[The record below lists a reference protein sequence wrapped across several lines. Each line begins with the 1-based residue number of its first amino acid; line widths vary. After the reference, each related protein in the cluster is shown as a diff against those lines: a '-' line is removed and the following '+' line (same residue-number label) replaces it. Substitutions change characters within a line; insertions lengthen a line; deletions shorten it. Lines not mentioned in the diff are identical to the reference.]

1 MLFGLV
7 VSPYPTLERQEQ
19 TGTVLLRL
27 RQSTPRRCC
36 VHTEVSLQWF
46 TVSDCNDL
54 DEVCAQADC
63 VVAGGFL
70 RAVSSA
76 QRCQQCRLQLLS
88 RASAF
93 GRSGR
98 SLGSR
103 LGDLLAKFVS
113 RVRRQRNC
121 RCRRLVLLADFL
133 GRLLRRVA
141 VAVAVRSSWDVGMVV
156 AELQVD

>member
-88 RASAF
+88 RASASSDEVWSER
-93 GRSGR
+93 GLPRAQREQVS
-98 SLGSR
+98 SLG
-103 LGDLLAKFVS
+103 
-113 RVRRQRNC
+113 
-121 RCRRLVLLADFL
+121 
-133 GRLLRRVA
+133 LRPGSV
-141 VAVAVRSSWDVGMVV
+141 
-156 AELQVD
+156 

>member
-1 MLFGLV
+1 M
-7 VSPYPTLERQEQ
+7 
-19 TGTVLLRL
+19 LLRL

-70 RAVSSA
+70 RAVSSVA
-76 QRCQQCRLQLLS
+76 ASCGQCLRRS
-88 RASAF
+88 VVSSVDCNCCR

-141 VAVAVRSSWDVGMVV
+141 VAVRSSWDVGMVV

>member
-1 MLFGLV
+1 MCTRRCHCSGSL
-7 VSPYPTLERQEQ
+7 SATATTWTRSARRQ
-19 TGTVLLRL
+19 TALLRAASCGQCL
-27 RQSTPRRCC
+27 RWRLLVGS
-36 VHTEVSLQWF
+36 VF
-46 TVSDCNDL
+46 G
-54 DEVCAQADC
+54 
-63 VVAGGFL
+63 GGFL